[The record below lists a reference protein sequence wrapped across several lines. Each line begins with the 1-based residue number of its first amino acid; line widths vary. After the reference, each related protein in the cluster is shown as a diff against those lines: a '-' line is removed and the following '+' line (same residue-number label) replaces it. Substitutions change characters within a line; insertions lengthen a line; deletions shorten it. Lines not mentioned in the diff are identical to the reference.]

1 MKYEKY
7 FIIHISYFIFN
18 QYLRV
23 ISLSQLK
30 NERLMA
36 MFNTTSDK
44 KQTTSTGA
52 TTANINTE
60 GLTCI
65 IAKGTVIEG
74 KITSTENMRIDGTIK
89 GQVLCDKRLVMD
101 AEGVIEGDVQAGES
115 TIKGRVIGTVSV
127 INTLHLLES
136 SFIKGDI
143 KAKKLHVE
151 EGAKYDGKC
160 LIG

>member
-1 MKYEKY
+1 MA
-7 FIIHISYFIFN
+7 IFN
-18 QYLRV
+18 
-23 ISLSQLK
+23 ST
-30 NERLMA
+30 M
-36 MFNTTSDK
+36 DK
-44 KQTTSTGA
+44 KQGTSNNSSTTTG
-52 TTANINTE
+52 NTHIE

-74 KITSTENMRIDGTIK
+74 KITSTENMRIDGKIK
-89 GQVLCDKRLVMD
+89 GQVVCDKRLVMD
-101 AEGVIEGDVQAGES
+101 AEGVVEGDVQAGES

>member
-1 MKYEKY
+1 ME
-7 FIIHISYFIFN
+7 
-18 QYLRV
+18 
-23 ISLSQLK
+23 
-30 NERLMA
+30 
-36 MFNTTSDK
+36 MFGSTTNTNS
-44 KQTTSTGA
+44 STNG
-52 TTANINTE
+52 TTASSMSTD

-101 AEGVIEGDVQAGES
+101 TDGLIEGDVQAGES
-115 TIKGRVIGTVSV
+115 TIKGRVVGTVSV

>member
-1 MKYEKY
+1 M
-7 FIIHISYFIFN
+7 S
-18 QYLRV
+18 
-23 ISLSQLK
+23 
-30 NERLMA
+30 
-36 MFNTTSDK
+36 MFTNTTDK
-44 KQTTSTGA
+44 KQVTNNNRSTPVG
-52 TTANINTE
+52 NINTE

-65 IAKGTVIEG
+65 IAKGTVIDG
-74 KITSTENMRIDGTIK
+74 KITTTENMRIDGKIK
-89 GQVLCDKRLVMD
+89 GQVVCDKRLVMD
-101 AEGVIEGDVQAGES
+101 AEGVVEGDVQAGES

-127 INTLHLLES
+127 INTLHLLET

>member
-1 MKYEKY
+1 
-7 FIIHISYFIFN
+7 
-18 QYLRV
+18 
-23 ISLSQLK
+23 
-30 NERLMA
+30 
-36 MFNTTSDK
+36 MFNNTSDK
-44 KQTTSTGA
+44 KQTPTNGA
-52 TTANINTE
+52 NGTTNLSTE

-74 KITSTENMRIDGTIK
+74 KITSTENMRIDGKII

-115 TIKGRVIGTVSV
+115 TIKGRVVGTVSV

>member
-1 MKYEKY
+1 
-7 FIIHISYFIFN
+7 
-18 QYLRV
+18 
-23 ISLSQLK
+23 
-30 NERLMA
+30 MA
-36 MFNTTSDK
+36 MFNNASEK
-44 KQTTSTGA
+44 KQTTHNGSSNMPVT
-52 TTANINTE
+52 NTE
-60 GLTCI
+60 SLTCI

-74 KITSTENMRIDGTIK
+74 KITSTENMRIDGKVK
-89 GQVLCDKRLVMD
+89 GQVLCDKKLVMD
-101 AEGVIEGDVQAGES
+101 AEGIIEGDVQAGES

-127 INTLHLLES
+127 MNTLHLLES

>member
-1 MKYEKY
+1 MA
-7 FIIHISYFIFN
+7 IFGSTPTSN
-18 QYLRV
+18 QPATV
-23 ISLSQLK
+23 
-30 NERLMA
+30 
-36 MFNTTSDK
+36 
-44 KQTTSTGA
+44 STV
-52 TTANINTE
+52 TPSTHTE

-74 KITSTENMRIDGTIK
+74 KITSTENIRVDGKIK
-89 GQVLCDKRLVMD
+89 GKVLCDKNFVMD
-101 AEGVIEGDVQAGES
+101 ADGLVEGDVQAGES
-115 TIKGRVIGTVSV
+115 TIKGRVVGTVSV
-127 INTLHLLES
+127 IETLHLLES

>member
-1 MKYEKY
+1 
-7 FIIHISYFIFN
+7 
-18 QYLRV
+18 
-23 ISLSQLK
+23 
-30 NERLMA
+30 MA
-36 MFNTTSDK
+36 MFSSTTDK
-44 KQTTSTGA
+44 KQSSNNGSSLTST
-52 TTANINTE
+52 INTE

-65 IAKGTVIEG
+65 IAKGTVIDG
-74 KITSTENMRIDGTIK
+74 KITSTENMRIDGKIK
-89 GQVLCDKRLVMD
+89 GQVVCDKRLVMD
-101 AEGVIEGDVQAGES
+101 AGGVVEGDVQAGES

-127 INTLHLLES
+127 TDTLHLLES

>member
-1 MKYEKY
+1 M
-7 FIIHISYFIFN
+7 IHNSSFLNIFVAIHSSTIFLKLDLLMAIFN
-18 QYLRV
+18 
-23 ISLSQLK
+23 
-30 NERLMA
+30 
-36 MFNTTSDK
+36 TGSDK
-44 KQTTSTGA
+44 KQQTSNGTTST
-52 TTANINTE
+52 TTNTE

-74 KITSTENMRIDGTIK
+74 KITSTENMRIDGKIK

-115 TIKGRVIGTVSV
+115 TIKGKVIGTVSV

>member
-1 MKYEKY
+1 MA
-7 FIIHISYFIFN
+7 IFN
-18 QYLRV
+18 GTA
-23 ISLSQLK
+23 
-30 NERLMA
+30 E
-36 MFNTTSDK
+36 K
-44 KQTTSTGA
+44 KQVANNGSTT
-52 TTANINTE
+52 TTNINTE

-65 IAKGTVIEG
+65 IAKGTVIDG
-74 KITSTENMRIDGTIK
+74 KITSTENMRIDGKVK
-89 GQVLCDKRLVMD
+89 GQVVCDKRLVMD
-101 AEGVIEGDVQAGES
+101 AEGVVEGDVQAGES